1 MRNIFYDDNPDIVP
15 NKLDLKT
22 EKSANF
28 NNKKNSV
35 LADSHNGTNT
45 SNMHKKDNWTCFM
58 DVEQAAQVRAL
69 SSFGGQLYSACKN
82 NVKIWDI
89 AKRREVNQLN
99 FVDKATVRSLIT
111 EKKSKSLYIGVSNEI
126 AQYDILSLLCL
137 NKVRINS
144 SVYGLGVMPEN
155 SILAASTKSEIRIY
169 DTKNWSILGQ
179 LKNNKEGSVHVYEN

>member
-1 MRNIFYDDNPDIVP
+1 MRKKFKDEIDALNFKNNEQKQNYTLLEKDYKSIKDKNSKRKEKLVEMRNIFYDDNPDIVP
-15 NKLDLKT
+15 YNKLEMTKER
-22 EKSANF
+22 EKSS
-28 NNKKNSV
+28 KKSIDKP
-35 LADSHNGTNT
+35 DSQNGTHT
-45 SNMHKKDNWTCFM
+45 LQMHKVDSWKCFM
-58 DVEQAAQVRAL
+58 EVEQAAQVRAL
-69 SSFGGQLYSACKN
+69 SSFGGYLYSACKN

-144 SVYGLGVMPEN
+144 SV
-155 SILAASTKSEIRIY
+155 
-169 DTKNWSILGQ
+169 
-179 LKNNKEGSVHVYEN
+179 